1 MDDFMKYIQTVF
13 IAAATLCSTAL
24 NAGTG
29 EQTKAVDEAFA
40 QINKST
46 REMSTLSATFKQ
58 IKKFRILT
66 SHMVLE
72 GSLYINRAPFKL
84 AWHIEK
90 PVGYTA
96 IISEDRLLQWDR
108 ESDRTKEYKFSDNPV
123 LGMIA
128 RIYHDILLGDFAA
141 ITRDCDV
148 SVDTPAYT
156 MNVTP
161 QAKSAMS
168 KAVSKIVFV
177 FNKDF
182 RNLISVSID
191 EAGGNSTTIDF
202 NDIKVNGTIPEK
214 AWKTGNDS

>member
-1 MDDFMKYIQTVF
+1 MDDFMKYIQTII
-13 IAAATLCSTAL
+13 IAAVSLCSIVL
-24 NAGTG
+24 NAETDAR
-29 EQTKAVDEAFA
+29 TKAVDDAFA
-40 QINKST
+40 QINQST
-46 REMSTLSATFKQ
+46 REMSTFSAKFKQ

-72 GSLYINRAPFKL
+72 GSLYINRTPFKL

-90 PVGYTA
+90 PIGYTA
-96 IISEDRLLQWDR
+96 IISEDRLLQWDK
-108 ESDRTKEYKFSDNPV
+108 ETDRTKEYKFSDNPI

-128 RIYHDILLGDFAA
+128 KIYHDILLGDFAR
-141 ITRDCDV
+141 ITQDCDV
-148 SVDTPAYT
+148 SIDKPAYT
-156 MNVTP
+156 VNVTP
-161 QAKSAMS
+161 QAKSPMS
-168 KAVSKIVFV
+168 KAVSKIVFI

-191 EAGGNSTTIDF
+191 ESGGNSKTIDF